1 MAYGQPPR
9 EDGEGQDME
18 KPFREGDMVT
28 MTLDNLAHG
37 GEAVGRPENFTV
49 FVAGGIPGE
58 EVKVRITEVK
68 KNFGRGKL
76 LEVLKPSP
84 FRIAPP
90 CDVYAGCGGCQLQHV
105 EYQEQLRL
113 KRQIVVDALE
123 RIGGL
128 KGVTVHPTLAG
139 HDEGY
144 RNKAQFPLGISASR
158 HGKPQVI
165 TGFYAPGTHRIV
177 PNDHC
182 QIQHPLINRVVR
194 ETLKVLNEEHVSIY
208 DERSHQGLLRHLL
221 VRVGVMTGQAMLVF
235 VTNGRDLKGA
245 EKMAHRIMA
254 EVPEVVSVLQNI
266 NTQRTNV
273 ILGPTTRVIAGE
285 EKITDYIG
293 DLRFEISAQSFFQ
306 VNTLQSK
313 VLYDQVARYAG
324 LSGQETVL
332 DAYCGI
338 GTISL
343 YLARRAGVV
352 HGIEAVPQAI
362 EDAERNAGLNGIAN
376 AFFHTGLVED
386 VLPRLTKDKLRF
398 DVVVVDPPRK
408 GCEKEVLQVF
418 GETKPERIV
427 YVSCNP
433 TTLARDLAI
442 LAEYGYEVAGVQPV
456 DIFSGTYHVETVV
469 LMSRVEK

>member
-1 MAYGQPPR
+1 
-9 EDGEGQDME
+9 ME
-18 KPFREGDMVT
+18 KPFREGDLVT

-37 GEAVGRPENFTV
+37 GEAVGRPNHFAV

-84 FRIAPP
+84 FRITAP

-105 EYQEQLRL
+105 TYQEQLNL
-113 KRQIVVDALE
+113 KRQIVVDAIE

-139 HDEGY
+139 DHEGY
-144 RNKAQFPLGISASR
+144 RNKAQFPLGLSR
-158 HGKPQVI
+158 SQQGKPKII

-182 QIQHPLINRVVR
+182 RIQHPLINRVVQEALR
-194 ETLKVLNEEHVSIY
+194 VLNEEHVSIY
-208 DERSHQGLLRHLL
+208 DERVHKGLLRHLL
-221 VRVGVMTGQAMLVF
+221 VRVGVSTNQAMLVF
-235 VTNGRDLKGA
+235 VTNGKDFKGA
-245 EKMAHRIMA
+245 EKIAHRIMA
-254 EVPEVVSVLQNI
+254 EVPELVSVLQNI

-273 ILGPTTRVIAGE
+273 ILGPATQVIAGE
-285 EKITDYIG
+285 EKIIDYIG
-293 DLRFEISAQSFFQ
+293 DLQFEISAQSFFQ
-306 VNTLQSK
+306 VNTTQSK
-313 VLYDQVARYAG
+313 VLYDQVVKFAG
-324 LSGQETVL
+324 LRGEEVVL

-343 YLARRAGVV
+343 YLVKNARVV
-352 HGIEAVPQAI
+352 HGIEVVPQAI
-362 EDAERNAGLNGIAN
+362 EDAERNAGLNGIGN
-376 AFFHTGLVED
+376 AFFYTGLVEE
-386 VLPRLTKDKLRF
+386 VLPRLTKDGLHF

-433 TTLARDLAI
+433 TTMARDLAV
-442 LAEYGYEVAGVQPV
+442 LVEYGYEVVEVQPV
-456 DIFSGTYHVETVV
+456 DMFPGTYHVESVV
-469 LMSRVEK
+469 LMSRMDKLV